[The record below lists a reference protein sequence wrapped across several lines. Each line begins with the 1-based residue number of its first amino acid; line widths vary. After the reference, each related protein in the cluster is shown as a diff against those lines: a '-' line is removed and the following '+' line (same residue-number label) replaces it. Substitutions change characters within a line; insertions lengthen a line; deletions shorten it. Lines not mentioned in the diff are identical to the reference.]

1 MKKKLINVQHIR
13 FGGLTAVLLL
23 STVMLITIDESQN
36 SVLAQNITSTVLPP
50 HLPAQDSTS
59 TPTSTLLPPH
69 LPAQDSTSTPT
80 TPALEP
86 SVSDDESSSSDNS
99 DTNNSNDDETSSLSG
114 SDDDDNSNDSDS
126 QQDTLSSEEE
136 ESEMEDDFEQTNPLL
151 EQIRNY
157 VNGALSASGIAVP

>member
-36 SVLAQNITSTVLPP
+36 SVLAQNITST
-50 HLPAQDSTS
+50 
-59 TPTSTLLPPH
+59 LLPPH

-86 SVSDDESSSSDNS
+86 SGSDDESSSSDNS

-126 QQDTLSSEEE
+126 QQDTSSSDGDDSDSQQDTSSSDGDDSEE